1 MVKSKCSIC
10 NKNAVFAINTK
21 SQRYCSLHKL
31 DDMIDIKNKKCI
43 TCNIKRSNFNYVN
56 ESKALYC
63 SDCKLDDMIDIKH
76 KKCITCNF
84 KRPIFNY
91 VNEPKALYCGDCKL
105 DDMIDIISK
114 KCTNCNINYA
124 SRNYKP
130 HCFNCFG
137 YLSPNDSRVRNFKT
151 KEQAY
156 MSEIQKVY
164 PDIILDQKVNGGCSR
179 RRPDGLID
187 CLTHSVII
195 EIDENEHK
203 SYDDSCSNFRMM
215 ELFEDLGSRPIVFI
229 RFNPD
234 SYKLNNTRVRGSFG
248 ITKVTGELK
257 KVNLEFSKRLSELL
271 TNIQYQVSN
280 IPDKEI
286 TIEYICYSDN

>member
-1 MVKSKCSIC
+1 MPISKCPVC
-10 NKNAVFAINTK
+10 DKNANYGINKK
-21 SQRYCSLHKL
+21 SQRYCVNHKL
-31 DDMIDIKNKKCI
+31 DDMVDIISKKCI
-43 TCNIKRSNFNYVN
+43 TCNITRSNFNYSN
-56 ESKALYC
+56 ES
-63 SDCKLDDMIDIKH
+63 
-76 KKCITCNF
+76 
-84 KRPIFNY
+84 
-91 VNEPKALYCGDCKL
+91 KALYCGDCKL
-105 DDMIDIISK
+105 NDMIDIKSK
-114 KCTNCNINYA
+114 KCNNCNINYA
-124 SRNYKP
+124 SWKYKP

-137 YLSPNDSRVRNFKT
+137 YLNPNDSRVRNFKT

-164 PDIILDQKVNGGCSR
+164 PDIILDQKIEGGCSR